1 MFDITLIKQIIIPR
15 KQTIMSAIKA
25 LNNRVFLGNEDDA
38 KNLDLLQSYAI
49 THIISLTNAV
59 YHTDK
64 FSYYPINIDDSPLGN
79 LYQYFEPCVEFIND
93 ALKDPNGQNILVH
106 CAAGV
111 SRSASIVIA
120 YLMSS
125 QRLDYDTALGQVK
138 VDRHFI
144 CPNAGFVLQLRQ
156 WQMALGIP
164 YCKPA
169 VPSVGGPLTYS
180 PIIDI
185 DSKTAETDYIWRSM
199 NGKVVVFNESALF
212 KVPRENMP
220 HADRTIIFSRY
231 FMLDGIGGYK
241 VELINTAPQTAFTGF
256 AFPQVLAPA
265 EDYQPKQIII
275 CTDRVL
281 MSFVIAKCLRT
292 MGLDFSEIL
301 AELQKTMCD
310 TSPYIRQQLE
320 LLCTGT
326 SEDLAHERLGL
337 LATYATYMN
346 TRDEDRLWGLYDLLL
361 RFENWAIPEVV
372 KAQDELVYVLAN
384 RLGLDTP
391 DGEFE
396 YQEDGAEPSGTE
408 PEPSTGPHS
417 NHDSEKLSDLEEE
430 PDEDI

>member
-1 MFDITLIKQIIIPR
+1 
-15 KQTIMSAIKA
+15 MSAIKA

-38 KNLDLLQSYAI
+38 RNLELLQSYAI
-49 THIISLTNAV
+49 THVISLTQSV
-59 YHTDK
+59 YYPDK
-64 FSYYPINIDDSPLGN
+64 FSYYPINIDDIPIAN
-79 LYQYFEPCVEFIND
+79 IYQYFEPCVEFIND
-93 ALKDPNGQNILVH
+93 ALAAPEGQNVLVH

-120 YLMSS
+120 YLMSA
-125 QRLDYDTALGQVK
+125 QRVDYETALALVRA
-138 VDRHFI
+138 DRHFI

-156 WQMALGIP
+156 WQMALGVP
-164 YCKPA
+164 YCKSST
-169 VPSVGGPLTYS
+169 PSVCGSLTYS
-180 PIIDI
+180 SIIDI
-185 DSKTAETDYIWRSM
+185 DSKTEETDYIWRSM

-220 HADRTIIFSRY
+220 PADRTIIFSRY
-231 FMLDGIGGYK
+231 FMQDGIGGYK
-241 VELINTAPQTAFTGF
+241 VELINTAAQTAFTGF
-256 AFPQVLAPA
+256 AFPQILVPA

-301 AELQKTMCD
+301 AELQKARCD

-320 LLCTGT
+320 LLCTGA
-326 SEDLAHERLGL
+326 SKDLAHERLGL

-361 RFENWAIPEVV
+361 RFENWAIPEVL
-372 KAQDELVYVLAN
+372 KAQDELVFALAN
-384 RLGLDTP
+384 RLGLDTR
-391 DGEFE
+391 DDEFE
-396 YQEDGAEPSGTE
+396 YQEAGEPTPSGADATHGCPE
-408 PEPSTGPHS
+408 PEPSTESQSTP
-417 NHDSEKLSDLEEE
+417 DSGKLSDLEEE